1 MTAVTS
7 DGLPPAAHTNNRV
20 LAVMQRIGR
29 SLMLPIAVLPAAAL
43 LLRFGQPDMLGA
55 GEEGIHLASRSGF
68 AWMTP
73 VAGVLAAAGDAIFSS
88 LPILFA
94 IGVAVGFARKSDGST
109 ALAGAVGYLVYH
121 FVSMYLFFNL
131 TWIDDSIQSRVT
143 HTVVGTDGPTPQLN
157 MAARNP
163 TFVLGGILVGITAA
177 LLYQR
182 YHRVKLPPY
191 LAFFGGRRFVPI
203 ITAAASVILG
213 TAMALIWGP
222 IGAGIENFGD
232 WAVAQGA
239 IGAGIFGVLN
249 RALLPFGLHHII
261 NSIAWFTVGTYEG
274 AQGVVH
280 GDLTRFFAGDPK
292 AGTFMTGFFPVMMFG
307 LPAAGI
313 AMWQEA
319 RAEKRAAIGGIML
332 AGAFTSFLTG
342 VTEPLEFAFLFV
354 APVLFAVHAV
364 LTGVSMALME
374 GLGAKDGFGFSAGA
388 IDFAINWG
396 KATKPWLVILVGIVY
411 AAVYYTLFRFAI
423 RRWNLMTP
431 GREPDD
437 AVDVTEP
444 LVTAG
449 APSSVYPEADVTPGA
464 TTERTTRTQNP

>member
-1 MTAVTS
+1 MTAAVS
-7 DGLPPAAHTNNRV
+7 DGLPPAAGTTNPV
-20 LAVMQRIGR
+20 LAVLQRIGR

-43 LLRFGQPDMLGA
+43 LLRFGQGDMLGA
-55 GEEGIHLASRSGF
+55 GTDGIRLASRSGF

-73 VAGVLAAAGDAIFSS
+73 VAGVLGQAGDAIFSS

-109 ALAGAVGYLVYH
+109 ALAAAVGYIVYH
-121 FVSMYLFFNL
+121 FVTMYLFFNL

-143 HTVVGTDGPTPQLN
+143 HRVEGADGTVAPALN
-157 MAARNP
+157 IAARNP

-182 YHRVKLPPY
+182 YYRVKLPPY

-203 ITAAASVILG
+203 VTAAAAVILG
-213 TAMALIWGP
+213 TVMALIWGP
-222 IGAGIENFGD
+222 IGNAIENFGNWVVD
-232 WAVAQGA
+232 QGA
-239 IGAGIFGVLN
+239 LGAGIFGVLN
-249 RALLPFGLHHII
+249 RALLPLGLHHII
-261 NSIAWFTVGTYEG
+261 NSIAWFTVGTFET
-274 AQGVVH
+274 AQGVVVN
-280 GDLTRFFAGDPK
+280 GDLNRFFAGDPE

-319 RAEKRAAIGGIML
+319 RVEKRKLIGGIML

-354 APVLFAVHAV
+354 APLLFAVHAL
-364 LTGVSMALME
+364 LTGVSLALME
-374 GLGAKDGFGFSAGA
+374 ALGVKDGFGFSAGA

-396 KATKPWLVILVGIVY
+396 KATKPWLIIVVGIVY

-423 RRWNLMTP
+423 RKWNIMTP

-437 AVDVTEP
+437 AVDLTD
-444 LVTAG
+444 G
-449 APSSVYPEADVTPGA
+449 AAASTRPGRATPGTA
-464 TTERTTRTQNP
+464 EPAHP

>member
-1 MTAVTS
+1 MTAAVS
-7 DGLPPAAHTNNRV
+7 DGLPPAAGTTNPV
-20 LAVMQRIGR
+20 LAVLQRIGR

-43 LLRFGQPDMLGA
+43 LLRFGQGDMLGA
-55 GEEGIHLASRSGF
+55 GEDGIRLASRTGF

-73 VAGVLAAAGDAIFSS
+73 VAGVLGAAGDAIFSS

-94 IGVAVGFARKSDGST
+94 IGVAVGFARRSDGST
-109 ALAGAVGYLVYH
+109 ALAGAVGYIVYH

-131 TWIDDSIQSRVT
+131 SWIDDSVQSRVT
-143 HTVVGTDGPTPQLN
+143 HVVVGADGPAPQLN
-157 MAARNP
+157 LAARNP

-182 YHRVKLPPY
+182 YYRVKLPPY

-203 ITAAASVILG
+203 ITAGASVVLG
-213 TAMALIWGP
+213 TIMALIWGP
-222 IGAGIENFGD
+222 IGNGIENFGN
-232 WAVAQGA
+232 WVVEQGA
-239 IGAGIFGVLN
+239 LGAGVFGILN

-274 AQGVVH
+274 VQ

-307 LPAAGI
+307 LPAAGV

-319 RAEKRAAIGGIML
+319 RAEKRKAIGGIML

-354 APVLFAVHAV
+354 APLLYAVHAV
-364 LTGVSMALME
+364 LTGISLALME
-374 GLGAKDGFGFSAGA
+374 ALGVKDGFGFSAGA

-396 KATKPWLVILVGIVY
+396 KATKPWLIIVVGIVY

-423 RRWNLMTP
+423 RKWNIMTP
-431 GREPDD
+431 GREPD
-437 AVDVTEP
+437 EP
-444 LVTAG
+444 GTIDITDQ
-449 APSSVYPEADVTPGA
+449 APPAESRRATPGA
-464 TTERTTRTQNP
+464 AQPARP